1 MHRRINQFF
10 YVTLHC
16 TRVASNPLDILP
28 GVNRVRLGPEG
39 PGKKETYSPFP
50 SYILIPLIIP
60 FPPLLHPGRCCTVN
74 PVITIFLFDSSNL
87 RRALFHL
94 NSDSPT
100 CFGELDFR
108 KVVAGLRVYLFVIV
122 LSSTLMGQ
130 YSDMKNRSHLISGAT
145 SRNSLVSALLVVV

>member
-1 MHRRINQFF
+1 M
-10 YVTLHC
+10 
-16 TRVASNPLDILP
+16 DILS

-39 PGKKETYSPFP
+39 PGKKATYSPFP

-60 FPPLLHPGRCCTVN
+60 VPPLLHPGRCCTVN
-74 PVITIFLFDSSNL
+74 PVITIFLFDSSTTT
-87 RRALFHL
+87 RFFHL

-108 KVVAGLRVYLFVIV
+108 NVVVGLRVYLFVIV

-130 YSDMKNRSHLISGAT
+130 YSELNNRSHLFLGAT
-145 SRNSLVSALLVVV
+145 SRNFLILRCLYSYEGGDLVEAVQSRCRDNRSKD

>member
-1 MHRRINQFF
+1 M
-10 YVTLHC
+10 HC
-16 TRVASNPLDILP
+16 TRDASNPLDILP

-39 PGKKETYSPFP
+39 PGKKAIYSPFP
-50 SYILIPLIIP
+50 SYILIPLIILV
-60 FPPLLHPGRCCTVN
+60 PPLLHPGHCCTVN

-87 RRALFHL
+87 QHAFFHL
-94 NSDSPT
+94 NGDSLT
-100 CFGELDFR
+100 CFVELDFR

-130 YSDMKNRSHLISGAT
+130 YSDMKNRSHLFSGAT

>member
-1 MHRRINQFF
+1 M
-10 YVTLHC
+10 
-16 TRVASNPLDILP
+16 DILS

-39 PGKKETYSPFP
+39 PGKFNLLIP
-50 SYILIPLIIP
+50 SYNLLPLIIP

-74 PVITIFLFDSSNL
+74 PVITIFLFDSSTTT
-87 RRALFHL
+87 RFFHL

-108 KVVAGLRVYLFVIV
+108 NVVVGLRVYLFVIV

-130 YSDMKNRSHLISGAT
+130 YSELNNRSHLFPQALRPGIS
-145 SRNSLVSALLVVV
+145 NSSLLVFV